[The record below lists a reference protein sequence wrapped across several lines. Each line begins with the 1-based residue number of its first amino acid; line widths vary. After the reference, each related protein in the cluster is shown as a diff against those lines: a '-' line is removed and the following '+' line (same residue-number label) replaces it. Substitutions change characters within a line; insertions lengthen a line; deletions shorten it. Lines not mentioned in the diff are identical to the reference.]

1 MLSCLL
7 GLGKVEMFSSYSAM
21 VIPPVSTVQAYIRIY
36 VAKVHGRHFLK
47 LD

>member
-7 GLGKVEMFSSYSAM
+7 GLGKVEMFSSYCAM
-21 VIPPVSTVQAYIRIY
+21 VILPVATVRVYAIIF
-36 VAKVHGRHFLK
+36 VVEVHGQHFLK

>member
-7 GLGKVEMFSSYSAM
+7 GLGKVEMFSSYSAV
-21 VIPPVSTVQAYIRIY
+21 VILPISTVQVYILIY
-36 VAKVHGRHFLK
+36 VVKVHGRHFVK